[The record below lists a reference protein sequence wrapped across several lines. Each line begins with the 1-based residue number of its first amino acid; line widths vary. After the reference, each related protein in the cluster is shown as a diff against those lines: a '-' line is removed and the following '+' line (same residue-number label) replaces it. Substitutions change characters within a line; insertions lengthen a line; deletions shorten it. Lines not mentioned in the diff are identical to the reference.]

1 MWKTII
7 TRNTGTQET
16 RGDED
21 YKLKPKQNHCYGHTP
36 QIQKGAKTS
45 NSGVERMPKNISESE
60 IKHGKAVRRHTR
72 NRSFMWLQWSRP
84 IREHY
89 RSNLKAKPV
98 FSLSSCLFSC
108 MYCIPRP
115 VITEYAYNEGNLWVP
130 NAPVLYN
137 H

>member
-45 NSGVERMPKNISESE
+45 NSGVERMPFVTGGRIGGRSRELERGIKREGEGGRKRERGRERERESE
-60 IKHGKAVRRHTR
+60 GE
-72 NRSFMWLQWSRP
+72 
-84 IREHY
+84 RE
-89 RSNLKAKPV
+89 R
-98 FSLSSCLFSC
+98 
-108 MYCIPRP
+108 
-115 VITEYAYNEGNLWVP
+115 E
-130 NAPVLYN
+130 
-137 H
+137 